1 MIKTTDF
8 QEIKRRIETAPFQCI
23 RFINESGEKI
33 ISRSNN
39 SKPEI
44 FLDKVEKV
52 LKEFSGSG
60 HFQGKQ
66 SIQDKNW
73 ITLFSVT
80 SGSASSIPVTPVANL
95 KAEANFNLLQE
106 NSNLQSAVKV
116 LEYQNQQLKDQVA
129 DLLIQVK
136 DLEDNIAEM
145 EEEQQIGTLSEQ
157 QNLLMEFAK
166 PLMPGLQ
173 AFAFSYLQKFLPQ
186 QPPNNELTGEETN

>member
-1 MIKTTDF
+1 MLKTSDF
-8 QEIKRRIETAPFQCI
+8 TEIKRRIEAAPFQCI
-23 RFINESGEKI
+23 RFVNESGEKI

-39 SKPEI
+39 AKPDL

-52 LKEFSGSG
+52 LKEFSGTG

-73 ITLFSVT
+73 INLFSVT
-80 SGSASSIPVTPVANL
+80 SGNGSTPVQPVANL

-106 NSNLQSAVKV
+106 NSRLQSEVKV
-116 LEYQNQQLKDQVA
+116 LEYQNKQLTDQVA
-129 DLLIQVK
+129 DLLNQVK
-136 DLEDNIAEM
+136 DLEETIAEM
-145 EEEQQIGTLSEQ
+145 EEEEPVGTLSEQ

-186 QPPNNELTGEETN
+186 QPQTNELPGEENN